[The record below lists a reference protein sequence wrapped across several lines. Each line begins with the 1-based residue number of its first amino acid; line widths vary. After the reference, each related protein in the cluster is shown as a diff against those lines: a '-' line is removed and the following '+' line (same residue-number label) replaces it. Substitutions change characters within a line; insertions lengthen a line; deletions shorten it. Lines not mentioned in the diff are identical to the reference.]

1 MRESPTSRR
10 DQEVTFFQPAVWS
23 DLRTSSSC
31 LLRSWVPP
39 ETSSCQVNTKR
50 QEDGWAG
57 GGNSIIWVLI
67 DFLTSLLNFFTRN
80 LWGWNKCG
88 EQECGARGGVFIF
101 IWYNFETDLCSQL
114 LINSSYRG
122 NHQARLQQP
131 VWNLKAEVKA
141 QPSCDMICHSSLLPI
156 CHQCF
161 YPWLWPVPPRVV
173 RFAYKLMLVAGY
185 ARIVLLFQ
193 TLSSLWRQSI

>member
-1 MRESPTSRR
+1 MRESPISRR

-57 GGNSIIWVLI
+57 GGTSIIWVLI
-67 DFLTSLLNFFTRN
+67 DFLTSLLNF
-80 LWGWNKCG
+80 L
-88 EQECGARGGVFIF
+88 QEIYGVETNVVSRSVGRELVFFIF

-156 CHQCF
+156 CPQCF

-193 TLSSLWRQSI
+193 TLSSLWPQSI